1 MVPRSISVTRAPCST
16 AFSAEA
22 GEGWKAGGAAHRGND
37 AAERAGFIGNACH
50 QSHEAALAVVVGLLA
65 HCLTLDG

>member
-1 MVPRSISVTRAPCST
+1 MLNVSFRST
-16 AFSAEA
+16 
-22 GEGWKAGGAAHRGND
+22 
-37 AAERAGFIGNACH
+37 ERQTPFIGNACH